1 MLGKMNIL
9 GQTIQEYKLNVGIN
23 QVEIDLTNLPA
34 GLYTYSLQ
42 ANGKIMATKRLSV
55 NK

>member
-1 MLGKMNIL
+1 MLDMKKAK

-42 ANGKIMATKRLSV
+42 ANGKIISTKRLSV
-55 NK
+55 HK